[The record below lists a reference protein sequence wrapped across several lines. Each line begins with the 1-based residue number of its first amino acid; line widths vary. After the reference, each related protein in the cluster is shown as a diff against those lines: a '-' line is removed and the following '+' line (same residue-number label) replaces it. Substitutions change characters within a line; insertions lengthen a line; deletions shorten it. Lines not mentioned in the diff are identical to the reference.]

1 MPIQP
6 LTRIFA
12 LLLLSNPVAAQD
24 PCISSNP
31 GYTIPAKEVNC
42 FQFFDYNQSP
52 GVNAANNYLLSTI
65 SQMMYT
71 ERLDFEMRRLKNPS
85 SFPGANFRSTQ
96 LNSSSNASFECDFK
110 KRFSHWFYDINA
122 EPRRPN
128 ALSQHVSINTDMV
141 KTNNVTDRI
150 TPVQTKSPVTLQA
163 KSPVTLQGNTPELKG
178 GAPIATPPRTNGPT
192 SEEKFLADSI
202 AFEKSKPQFKFL
214 NKRQDF
220 VNIANAIRIPGFD
233 PELMVVSTEK
243 YIIIA
248 WRGTDNVYKDD
259 AWEWVGT
266 DFYFNLQD
274 GDGPLAGA
282 KMHAGIWN
290 SFKIIRDKLISTLN
304 AFEAKTR
311 NKKIFITGHSLGGG
325 MALVSAPYLAGLGY
339 KIGDVYTY
347 AAPRTVGD
355 QAFVNKCNS
364 LLGSGR
370 IQRFEYGVDFVT
382 KLWSPA
388 LFFSQYKI
396 PGHRHWLN
404 AQGSDDD
411 YDCDERRY
419 PMTLNPAEYM
429 TTDRK
434 QIDKLNGDIGGPDAI
449 ARYILV
455 GGLFSNSSA
464 ERPKDIRGFMLMDF
478 GQHNPTYYTK
488 KAYEN
493 LSTTLK
499 SKLPTFQHTYPYV
512 LPGVAGNK

>member
-12 LLLLSNPVAAQD
+12 LLLLTTGVAAQD

-42 FQFFDYNQSP
+42 FQYFDYNQSP
-52 GVNAANNYLLSTI
+52 GVNAVNNYLLATI
-65 SQMMYT
+65 SQLMYT
-71 ERLDFEMRRLKNPS
+71 ERLDFEMRRLRNPS
-85 SFPGANFRSTQ
+85 GFPGASFRSTQ
-96 LNSSSNASFECDFK
+96 LNSSSNAGFECDFK

-122 EPRRPN
+122 QPQRPKLV
-128 ALSQHVSINTDMV
+128 AQPVTINTDRV

-150 TPVQTKSPVTLQA
+150 TPVQVKTPVTLQ
-163 KSPVTLQGNTPELKG
+163 SNTRELKG
-178 GAPIATPPRTNGPT
+178 GTPIKSTPNAGTTAPTP
-192 SEEKFLADSI
+192 EEKFLADSI

-220 VNIANAIRIPGFD
+220 INIANAIRIPGFD
-233 PELMVVSTEK
+233 PELMVISTEK
-243 YIIIA
+243 YIILA

-266 DFYFNLQD
+266 DFYFNLQN
-274 GDGPLAGA
+274 GDGPLANA

-290 SFKIIRDKLISTLN
+290 AFKLIRDKLITTLN
-304 AFEAKTR
+304 GFEAKTR

-339 KIGDVYTY
+339 TIGDVYTY

-364 LLGSGR
+364 LLGSGK

-388 LFFSQYKI
+388 LFFSEYKI

-411 YDCDERRY
+411 YDCAERRY

-429 TTDRK
+429 TVERK

-464 ERPKDIRGFMLMDF
+464 ERPKDIRGFTLMDF

-493 LSTTLK
+493 LSSSLK
-499 SKLPTFQHTYPYV
+499 SKVPTFQHTYPYV